1 MPGSGI
7 PTSPLRPPGMLTR
20 IRNFERMREISEV
33 AVKHGFGYFFER
45 HPLLALRPRW
55 RRRGP
60 QILPHRGRHIR
71 EMFDEL
77 GPTFVKFGQL
87 LSTRP
92 DIIPADIVQELVKLQ
107 DRVTPFPFDLV
118 KQVAEDD
125 LGLRIDRAF
134 EEFDP
139 RPIAAASIGQ
149 VHGAVLPGGQRVI
162 VKVQRPTAAR
172 QIRKDIDLLL
182 QFAELIEGRVNIGF
196 SPTAVVEEFSRGI
209 TRELDYVL
217 EGRNADRFRQNFAES
232 ETVHIPRVI
241 WRYSSSRMLTLERLE
256 GPTLNTLHFD
266 DLSFPERRALAETLA
281 DCWFQQVIR
290 DGFFHADPHPANIV
304 YMGNGNIGLVDF
316 GTAAVLRREDLT
328 EGTRLFL
335 HVMDSDILGIKRSL
349 KRMGVKWSP
358 SSDELVTE
366 TIEDAF
372 ARYFGSTLGSLD
384 AASVMHHVLEIVYAL
399 HLQLPSRFLLLDK
412 AMLELQGLETQI
424 YPDLNVFELGREYAR
439 EVQKQRYQPKAIAER
454 TVRSSAQY
462 LEVLRDYPHQLH
474 SLLDQ
479 LKTGEL
485 EVKYVHKGLEVLT
498 HRLDV
503 ITNRLVVALVSIALG
518 ITGTAIAVLVKGGPH
533 VGGISVWGLPG
544 FVGSLL
550 FGAWLIY
557 GIVRSG
563 RL

>member
-1 MPGSGI
+1 MPGRAM
-7 PTSPLRPPGMLTR
+7 PTSSGRHPGMLTR
-20 IRNFERMREISEV
+20 IRNFERMREISEI

-55 RRRGP
+55 RRRGHA
-60 QILPHRGRHIR
+60 ITPHRGRHIR

-92 DIIPADIVQELVKLQ
+92 DIIPPDILQELVKLQ
-107 DRVTPFPFDLV
+107 DQVSPFPFELV
-118 KQVAEDD
+118 KQVVEED
-125 LGLRIDRAF
+125 LGLRLDRAF

-139 RPIAAASIGQ
+139 DPIAAASIGQ
-149 VHGAVLPGGQRVI
+149 VHAAVLPGGQAVV

-172 QIRKDIDLLL
+172 QIRKDVELLM
-182 QFAELIEGRVNIGF
+182 QFAELMEGRVNIGF

-217 EGRNADRFRQNFAES
+217 EGRNAGRFRLNFAE
-232 ETVHIPRVI
+232 TDAVRIPKVF
-241 WRYSSSRMLTLERLE
+241 WRYSSTRMLTLERLE
-256 GPTLNTLHFD
+256 GSTLNALHFSQMSLQD
-266 DLSFPERRALAETLA
+266 RRALAESVA
-281 DCWFQQVIR
+281 ECWFKQILQ

-304 YMGNGNIGLVDF
+304 YMGSGVIGLVDF
-316 GTAAVLRREDLT
+316 GTAAVLRSDDLT

-349 KRMGVKWSP
+349 RRLGVKWSP
-358 SSDELVTE
+358 SADELVTE

-372 ARYFGSTLGSLD
+372 ARYFGSTLGSID
-384 AASVMHHVLEIVYAL
+384 ATSVMHHVIEIVYAL

-424 YPDLNVFELGREYAR
+424 YPDLNIFELGRKYTGD
-439 EVQKQRYQPKAIAER
+439 VQRRRYEPQVVASRAVR
-454 TVRSSAQY
+454 TSAQY
-462 LEVLRDYPHQLH
+462 LEVVRDFPHQVHGLME
-474 SLLDQ
+474 Q
-479 LKTGEL
+479 LKSGEL
-485 EVKYVHKGLEVLT
+485 EVRYVHKGLEVLT

-518 ITGTAIAVLVKGGPH
+518 VTSTAIAILIQGGPH
-533 VGGISVWGLPG
+533 VGGLSVWGLPG
-544 FVGSLL
+544 FVGSLF